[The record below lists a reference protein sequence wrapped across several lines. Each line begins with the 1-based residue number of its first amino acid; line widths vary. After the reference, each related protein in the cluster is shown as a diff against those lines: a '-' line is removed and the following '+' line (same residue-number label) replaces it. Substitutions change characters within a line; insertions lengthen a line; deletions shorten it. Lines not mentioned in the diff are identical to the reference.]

1 MLEEGIRPC
10 SVDSDRRRPADHDGQ
25 HDRSEALLYYFRRW
39 KIRFLKPTCCGSS
52 KSTSGFVFEREKDRD
67 SETGRRRL
75 IPSYC
80 FASFDMVT
88 NCPLLA
94 GKGTDSR
101 TAQAAL
107 SITLIS

>member
-1 MLEEGIRPC
+1 MRFSRIMLEEGIRPC

-25 HDRSEALLYYFRRW
+25 HDRSEALLYYFRHW

-52 KSTSGFVFEREKDRD
+52 KSTSASSARR
-67 SETGRRRL
+67 TATARRAARRL

-80 FASFDMVT
+80 FSFDMVT

-94 GKGTDSR
+94 GKGTDSQ
-101 TAQAAL
+101 TVQ
-107 SITLIS
+107 